1 MEHSDGE
8 ALVRAL
14 LQAIGT
20 RDRAALTALLDE
32 DVRWSWPVSVSTR
45 WGWPRPVV
53 GRSETLKRLAPE
65 VSNFQDGSTT
75 WNVLQVLV
83 DGDRVA
89 FAAERHATQ
98 ADGHPYNVEYL
109 FLLRFSNGRIV
120 EALDTLDT
128 ALALPR

>member
-1 MEHSDGE
+1 MEHSEGE

-20 RDRAALTALLDE
+20 RDREALTELLDE
-32 DVRWSWPVSVSTR
+32 DVRWSWPASVSIR

-53 GRSETLKRLAPE
+53 GRAETLKRLAPE
-65 VSNFQDGSTT
+65 VSAFQDGSTT
-75 WNVLQVLV
+75 WEVLQVLV

-89 FAAERHATQ
+89 FAAERRATR
-98 ADGHPYNVEYL
+98 ADGRPYNVEYV
-109 FLLRFSNGRIV
+109 FLLRFGNGRIV

-128 ALALPR
+128 ALALPG